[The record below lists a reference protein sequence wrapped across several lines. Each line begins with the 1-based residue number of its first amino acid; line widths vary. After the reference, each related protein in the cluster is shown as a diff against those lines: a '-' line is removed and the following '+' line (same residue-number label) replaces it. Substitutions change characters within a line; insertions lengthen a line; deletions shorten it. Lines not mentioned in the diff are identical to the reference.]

1 MLTKTASLK
10 NIFFYSFFKIEIKSL
25 MCESKIQDSL
35 FVPLELMIYNE
46 IKLGVIAVSL
56 SFFQI
61 FVYNQKAIILKGI

>member
-1 MLTKTASLK
+1 
-10 NIFFYSFFKIEIKSL
+10 

-61 FVYNQKAIILKGI
+61 FVYNQKANILIGI

>member
-10 NIFFYSFFKIEIKSL
+10 NIFFYSFFKIEFKSL
-25 MCESKIQDSL
+25 MCESKTQDSL

-56 SFFQI
+56 FFRSL
-61 FVYNQKAIILKGI
+61 FIIKRQLF

>member
-25 MCESKIQDSL
+25 MCESKTQDSL

-56 SFFQI
+56 FFRSL
-61 FVYNQKAIILKGI
+61 FIIKRQLF